1 VTSLRCWAPLLAH
14 MLVHP
19 NSWNTR
25 CIAQLGLTAV
35 LGEVTD
41 FPVVV
46 ARVTSRRKL
55 MWWTDCHLLLLLLC
69 WRSTVVLLL
78 LCWRSAVVLLLLLW
92 LLWVITPE
100 LWRRAA
106 RLSRGW
112 GVDHAVL
119 RGSTARTASERS

>member
-1 VTSLRCWAPLLAH
+1 

-25 CIAQLGLTAV
+25 CIAQPGLTIV
-35 LGEVTD
+35 LGEVVD
-41 FPVVV
+41 FPAIV

-55 MWWTDCHLLLLLLC
+55 LEWPDCHLLLLLC

-78 LCWRSAVVLLLLLW
+78 L
-92 LLWVITPE
+92 LWVIALE

-106 RLSRGW
+106 QLSHGW
-112 GVDHAVL
+112 GVDHAVF
-119 RGSTARTASERS
+119 RGSTARTAPRGS